1 MNAIRKVGI
10 LGLGKMGAPMAQHLL
25 AKGYNVAGY
34 DPVDAARRNAAS
46 LGVSVLDSPREV
58 ARASDVVIVVV
69 GFDRE
74 VEAVLFGSGGVMEA
88 ARPGLIVAIGSTVAP
103 RYAARAAERL
113 REQRVVL
120 LDAPLARGER
130 ADVGDGPALGPL
142 RHAVGGEGYEHRA
155 ARSRPRAP
163 LPAALRHGEGDHQGP
178 EDPPRLR
185 AAAGQRLA

>member
-58 ARASDVVIVVV
+58 ARASDVVIIVV
-69 GFDRE
+69 GFDHE
-74 VEAVLFGSGGVMEA
+74 VEAVLFGSGGVMDA
-88 ARPGLIVAIGSTVAP
+88 ARSGLIVAIGSTVAP
-103 RYAARAAERL
+103 RYAARLAERL

-130 ADVGDGPALGPL
+130 AATAGKLLIFGAGDEGAFEACPPAVSAFSSAIFHLGVASAGP
-142 RHAVGGEGYEHRA
+142 GG
-155 ARSRPRAP
+155 
-163 LPAALRHGEGDHQGP
+163 
-178 EDPPRLR
+178 
-185 AAAGQRLA
+185 